1 MAPSTRFRPSQAPA
15 PRRVTRRAVAPAR
28 PAESDRRPAES
39 DRWPAESDR
48 RPAEPDRQPERATAP
63 GAEPRATRLAAL
75 RARSWSAPVALAVL
89 ALLLAGCAVWF
100 ATSAQRLRGTASADN
115 TALTDSATTSAVN
128 GQVASAV
135 NTLFSYDYTKLDS
148 TQQAAHG
155 LLVGNAVCE
164 YDALFQIVRQQAPQQ
179 HLVVTVTVTNTGI
192 EALTGDRARVLV
204 FATQSSTSAVTK
216 ATSTAGAMF
225 AVDAVRR
232 GGRWR
237 IENIDTFTGDQAGSA
252 CK

>member
-1 MAPSTRFRPSQAPA
+1 MPPSTRHRPSQAPA
-15 PRRVTRRAVAPAR
+15 PRRVTRRVAASRKAARPDAGAVEHDTAPA
-28 PAESDRRPAES
+28 AV
-39 DRWPAESDR
+39 
-48 RPAEPDRQPERATAP
+48 P
-63 GAEPRATRLAAL
+63 GSGHLGAL
-75 RARSWSAPVALAVL
+75 RDRPWSGPVALAVL
-89 ALLLAGCAVWF
+89 AVVLGGLAVWF
-100 ATSAQRLRGTASADN
+100 ATGAERLRNTASATN
-115 TALTDSATTSAVN
+115 TALTAGAATSAVN

-135 NTLFSYDYTKLDS
+135 NSLFSYDYSNLDK

-164 YDALFQIVRQQAPQQ
+164 YDALFQVVRQQAPQQ
-179 HLVVTVTVTNTGI
+179 HLVVTVTVTNTGV
-192 EALTGDRARVLV
+192 EALTGNRARVLV

-232 GGRWR
+232 GGRWL
-237 IENIDTFTGDQAGSA
+237 IENIDTFTAGQSGSA

>member
-1 MAPSTRFRPSQAPA
+1 M
-15 PRRVTRRAVAPAR
+15 
-28 PAESDRRPAES
+28 
-39 DRWPAESDR
+39 
-48 RPAEPDRQPERATAP
+48 
-63 GAEPRATRLAAL
+63 
-75 RARSWSAPVALAVL
+75 
-89 ALLLAGCAVWF
+89 LLGGFAVWF
-100 ATSAQRLRGTASADN
+100 AANARHLQNTTSAAN
-115 TALTDSATTSAVN
+115 TALTAGADTSAVN

-135 NTLFSYDYTKLDS
+135 NTLFSYDYSNLDK

-164 YDALFQIVRQQAPQQ
+164 YDALFQVVRQQAPQQ
-179 HLVVTVTVTNTGI
+179 HLVVTVTVTNSGV
-192 EALTGDRARVLV
+192 EALTGNRARVLV

-225 AVDAVRR
+225 AVDAVRQ

-237 IENIDTFTGDQAGSA
+237 IENIDTFTGNQSGSA